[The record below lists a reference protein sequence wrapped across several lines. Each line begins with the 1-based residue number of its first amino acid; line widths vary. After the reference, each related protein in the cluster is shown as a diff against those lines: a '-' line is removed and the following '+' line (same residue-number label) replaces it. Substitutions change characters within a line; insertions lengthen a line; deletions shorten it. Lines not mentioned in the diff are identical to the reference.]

1 MYSSVSTAKSRPSG
15 VPMPFLR
22 KFMQASCMPQTP
34 IVEKWLSKWPR

>member
-1 MYSSVSTAKSRPSG
+1 MKFRVSMANSLPSG

-22 KFMQASCMPQTP
+22 KFRQASCMPQMP